1 MEQGNKLKH
10 LSVHKT
16 GINISFSSYFR
27 QRTMENYDSFFNRQ
41 KMPKKK
47 VSEQGNLEGLVCEAN
62 QSREKSYEIQSL
74 MSLLPRN

>member
-1 MEQGNKLKH
+1 MTAFL
-10 LSVHKT
+10 
-16 GINISFSSYFR
+16 
-27 QRTMENYDSFFNRQ
+27 NRQ